1 MNSDLMTEYLPQVRC
16 TPAMKA
22 ALVRI
27 AGNSV
32 APNIADHIR
41 FALAQYI
48 ADHDPG
54 SNAETAPLP
63 QDEPELVK

>member
-1 MNSDLMTEYLPQVRC
+1 MNSDLMTEYLPNVRC

-22 ALVRI
+22 ALLRI

-54 SNAETAPLP
+54 DNEAAPLP